1 MYDEFI
7 ITPWGSPMLDVLI
20 KAFSF
25 IFIIVVGY
33 LLKRYGVLQRS
44 DSIAL
49 SKIMMNLT
57 LPAAVITGFASFE
70 VEHSLLVLVLI
81 GFVCNVLLLSAGFF
95 IARKRNNETKVF
107 YMINSPGYNIGCFTL
122 PYVQS
127 FLGPVGIVATCL
139 FDAGNSVICTG
150 GSYVAASN
158 AIGIT
163 TGLKNTF
170 KRLFSSIPFDVY
182 VLLLVAALCGYHL
195 PGRLIIMTSIIGNAN
210 PFIAMLIIGMMLEIN
225 INRSQLKDVYKV
237 LALRY
242 GAGAVFAALFYYCTP
257 LPLDIRQVLAVAV
270 FAPVSSLAP
279 MFTSRCS
286 SLGSVSSFTG
296 SLSIFISIIIITTL
310 LTLMQG

>member
-1 MYDEFI
+1 MMNTLCRLGHD
-7 ITPWGSPMLDVLI
+7 MLDVLI

-25 IFIIVVGY
+25 FFIIVVGY
-33 LLKRYGVLQRS
+33 LLKKYGVLQRS

-70 VEHSLLVLVLI
+70 VDPSLLVLVLI
-81 GFVCNVLLLSAGFF
+81 GFLCNILLLAAGYLL
-95 IARKRNNETKVF
+95 ARKRDNDTKVF

-158 AIGIT
+158 VIGIN

-182 VLLLVAALCGYHL
+182 MLLLVAALCGYHL
-195 PGRLIIMTSIIGNAN
+195 PSQVTILTSIVGNAN

-225 INRSQLKDVYKV
+225 IDRSQLKNVSKV

-242 GAGAVFAALFYYCTP
+242 GAGALLAALFYYGTP
-257 LPLDIRQVLAVAV
+257 LPLEIRQVLAVAV
-270 FAPVSSLAP
+270 FAPVSALSP
-279 MFTSRCS
+279 MFTARCS

>member
-1 MYDEFI
+1 
-7 ITPWGSPMLDVLI
+7 MLEVLI

-25 IFIIVVGY
+25 FFIIVIGY
-33 LLKRYGVLQRS
+33 LLKKYGVLQRS

-57 LPAAVITGFASFE
+57 LPAAVITGFASFN
-70 VEHSLLVLVLI
+70 VDHSLLILVLI
-81 GFVCNVLLLSAGFF
+81 GFVCNIILLGAGYL
-95 IARKRNNETKVF
+95 IARKGDNDTKMF
-107 YMINSPGYNIGCFTL
+107 FMINSPGYNIGCFTL

-158 AIGIT
+158 ATGNS
-163 TGLKNTF
+163 TGLKDTF

-182 VLLLVAALCGYHL
+182 ILLLVAALCGFHL
-195 PGRLIIMTSIIGNAN
+195 PSQVTILTSIIGNAN

-225 INRSQLKDVYKV
+225 IDRTQLKSVYKV

-242 GAGAVFAALFYYCTP
+242 GAGAVFAALFYFCTP
-257 LPLDIRQVLAVAV
+257 LPLEIRQVLAVAV

-279 MFTSRCS
+279 VFTARGS

-296 SLSIFISIIIITTL
+296 SISVFLSIIIITTL
-310 LTLMQG
+310 LTVMQV

>member
-1 MYDEFI
+1 
-7 ITPWGSPMLDVLI
+7 MLDVLL

-25 IFIIVVGY
+25 FLIIVVGY
-33 LLKRYGVLQRS
+33 LLKKYGVLQQS

-57 LPAAVITGFASFE
+57 LPAAVITGFASFK
-70 VEHSLLVLVLI
+70 VDPSLLVLVLI
-81 GFVCNVLLLSAGFF
+81 GFICNMLLAAGYL
-95 IARKRNNETKVF
+95 IARKRDNETKAF

-158 AIGIT
+158 VIGNN

-182 VLLLVAALCGYHL
+182 VLLLVAALCGFHL
-195 PGRLIIMTSIIGNAN
+195 PSQVTILTSIVGNAN
-210 PFIAMLIIGMMLEIN
+210 PFIAMLIIGMILEIN
-225 INRSQLKDVYKV
+225 IDRSQLRKVYKV
-237 LALRY
+237 LLLRY
-242 GAGAVFAALFYYCTP
+242 GAGALFSALFYFGT
-257 LPLDIRQVLAVAV
+257 VSV
-270 FAPVSSLAP
+270 FL
-279 MFTSRCS
+279 
-286 SLGSVSSFTG
+286 
-296 SLSIFISIIIITTL
+296 LSPPC
-310 LTLMQG
+310 